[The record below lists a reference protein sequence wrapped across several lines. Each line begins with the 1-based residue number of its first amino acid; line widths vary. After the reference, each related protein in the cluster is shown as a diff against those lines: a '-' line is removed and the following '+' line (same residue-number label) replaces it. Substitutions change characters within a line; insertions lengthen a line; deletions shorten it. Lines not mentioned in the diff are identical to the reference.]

1 MNVLSRRA
9 VVAAALALAPAASA
23 QLSNPLVVTREG
35 QFAAASSAPFNDFG
49 ASLALDGE
57 HALVGSP
64 GLASPAGSQVGAA
77 HLFERT
83 ASGWTEVAELRAS
96 DGAANDRFG
105 VSVALDGDTA
115 VVGAFTADA
124 TAPDSGALYV
134 FERVGGTWTQTQK
147 LVGIG
152 ADVGEGLGWSLAL
165 QGDTLVAGAVDDH
178 HSGGNYNG
186 GAAYFFERTPTGWVQ
201 RQRVVAG
208 DGEAF
213 DYFGQC
219 VALDGTTLVVGAW
232 SDNHSYGANGGSAYV
247 FRRVG
252 ASFVLSQKL
261 IPADNGSND
270 RFGWDVD
277 LRAGELAV
285 GAIGDTINGGYEA
298 GSVYV
303 FADSPT
309 GFVQR
314 QKLVATVPHQAALFG
329 SSVALHGDGASN
341 SALLVGSMQAHSPAG
356 QYSGNAFLFERSAS
370 AFTPTL
376 SVRSTALE
384 QGANFGAEIE
394 WEGELALVA
403 APGDD
408 SRVLGMNTGATF
420 AYRIEPEIERY
431 CAAKPNGL
439 GCMPSIQWSGSP
451 SVSSSAPFT
460 IGATNVLNRRTGLL
474 MYGYA
479 PNAAPFQGGT
489 LCIAAPL
496 RRTTTQDS
504 GGSANG
510 DDCTGTYTF
519 DFGAWLRSGLDPEL
533 SPGVDVFTQIWSR
546 DPLSSPAIGLTDA
559 VRLRVRP

>member
-23 QLSNPLVVTREG
+23 QLSNPLVATREG
-35 QFAAASSAPFNDFG
+35 LVAATSSVPFDGFG
-49 ASLALDGE
+49 TALALDGDL
-57 HALVGSP
+57 ALVGAP
-64 GLASPAGSQVGAA
+64 GAATVAGSQVGAA
-77 HLFERT
+77 YLFQRT
-83 ASGWTEVAELRAS
+83 ASGWTEIAELRAS

-105 VSVALDGDTA
+105 IAVALEGDTA
-115 VVGAFTADA
+115 VVSAFTADA

-134 FERVGGTWTQTQK
+134 FQRVGGTWTETQK
-147 LVGIG
+147 VLGVG
-152 ADVGEGLGWSLAL
+152 ADIGEGLGWSLAL
-165 QGDTLVAGAVDDH
+165 QGNTLIAGAADDH
-178 HSGGNYNG
+178 HSGGAFNG

-201 RQRVVAG
+201 RQRLIAG

-213 DYFGQC
+213 DYFGQT
-219 VALDGTTLVVGAW
+219 VTLDGNTLVVGAW
-232 SDNHSYGANGGSAYV
+232 SDNHALGANGGSAYV
-247 FRRVG
+247 FRRTG
-252 ASFVLSQKL
+252 ANFLLSQKL

-298 GSVYV
+298 GSVYL

-309 GFVQR
+309 GFVQQ
-314 QKLVATVPHQAALFG
+314 QKLVAQAPHSAALFG
-329 SSVALHGDGASN
+329 SSVALR
-341 SALLVGSMQAHSPAG
+341 SAGLLVGSMQAHSPAG
-356 QYSGNAFLFERSAS
+356 QYSGNAFLFERSGTS
-370 AFTPTL
+370 FVPTL
-376 SVRSTALE
+376 AVRSTALE
-384 QGANFGAEIE
+384 QGANFGAEVA
-394 WEGELALVA
+394 WEGELALVG

-408 SRVLGMNTGATF
+408 TRLAGQNTGAVY
-420 AYRIEPEIERY
+420 AYRIEPEIERF
-431 CAAKPNGL
+431 CTPKTNGL
-439 GCMPSIQWSGSP
+439 GCVPSIQWSGSP
-451 SVSSSAPFT
+451 SLSSTAPFT
-460 IGATNVLNRRTGLL
+460 IGANNVLNRRTGLL

-504 GGSANG
+504 GGSASG

-533 SPGVDVFTQIWSR
+533 SAGVDVFTQIWSR

-559 VRLRVRP
+559 LRLRVRP